1 MEEFI
6 RNKLLTVY
14 STRLLEEMKTFIW
27 HHGRPQA
34 MRKYNDDLV
43 MACAISCWVRDTAF
57 EISKR
62 ELEYKKAFLNS
73 MTTTKKEINT
83 TIPGMQGYKSV
94 KTQNTEKQYKDYNWL
109 LKG

>member
-6 RNKLLTVY
+6 RNKLLTIY

-57 EISKR
+57 ETSKR
-62 ELEYKKAFLNS
+62 DLEYKKAFLNS
-73 MTTTKKEINT
+73 MTNTKKEINT
-83 TIPGMQGYKSV
+83 TIPGMHGYQSHK
-94 KTQNTEKQYKDYNWL
+94 KQDQIKEYKDYNWL